1 MWRPTFPRI
10 DCWKQCPY
18 SIDLSWL
25 PCQKSLKQTCEEDFF
40 PGYFHILFH
49 LPRLS
54 VCLMSEGHTS
64 IIPFYFCNFVLG
76 FGTRK
81 CETFRLFGVHWQSL
95 WISGCIDFYFC
106 NNKNATRIFIR
117 VIPNLQIT
125 YSVDIILP
133 LPVWRTWSII
143 PLVCNFYFS
152 QWCFELFSFP
162 RLLCDKFYYSLAWT
176 GRVP

>member
-1 MWRPTFPRI
+1 
-10 DCWKQCPY
+10 
-18 SIDLSWL
+18 
-25 PCQKSLKQTCEEDFF
+25 
-40 PGYFHILFH
+40 
-49 LPRLS
+49 
-54 VCLMSEGHTS
+54 MSKGHTS
-64 IIPFYFCNFVLG
+64 IILFYFCNFVLG

-95 WISGCIDFYFC
+95 WISGWIDFYFC

-143 PLVCNFYFS
+143 PLVCNFSFIS
-152 QWCFELFSFP
+152 LNDVLSCFPFLVCFVTSFTTHWPELAV
-162 RLLCDKFYYSLAWT
+162 CHKLAWNSQPFCFSLLNAGTT
-176 GRVP
+176 GVCYQVQHQFIVFIVNPIIKASHLWLRWMD